1 MKIKKRFWTTV
12 ALTVSSVFLLA
23 GCGGNNET
31 ANEKSSTKSGDG
43 PVELEFWSFWGS
55 GPRNEAVE
63 KIISDFN
70 EKQDDIVVKHVF
82 QPWGDIWT
90 KSLASV
96 AAGNPPDVIIQDINS
111 VRQRA
116 DANQAIDLQ
125 EYIDKEDEDIKG
137 RFYPQLLS
145 AATFEDDV
153 YGLPFNTD
161 TQVLFYNKDLFEKA
175 GLDPE
180 TPPATWADLEKYSA
194 ALEEKDGDKW
204 KTIGFYPLWSTGP
217 DVWALN
223 ADNGVS
229 WFDDKDNVKI
239 NTPDKVDSLQWI
251 LDWQKHIGK
260 STVDSYEAEFGA
272 GIADP
277 FVSELVAMR
286 GQNINYLVELN
297 ELEHDINFGVA
308 LLPEKTE
315 GSGHYSWGG
324 GFTAEIPYGAKNQ
337 DASWEFIKYLTS
349 DEVQEYWGSKGFDI
363 MANQEANESLA
374 TNPDLDD
381 NGRLIYEMASKA
393 LETTVITP
401 TPLSAPDYLPLVNTE
416 IDAVMLGKKSPEDAL
431 KDAQNSVEK
440 LVEQNK

>member
-1 MKIKKRFWTTV
+1 MKTKKRFWTTV

-137 RFYPQLLS
+137 RFYPQLLD

-180 TPPATWADLEKYSA
+180 TPPATWADLEKDAA

-297 ELEHDINFGVA
+297 ELDHDINFGVA

-315 GSGHYSWGG
+315 GSGHYSWG
-324 GFTAEIPYGAKNQ
+324 
-337 DASWEFIKYLTS
+337 
-349 DEVQEYWGSKGFDI
+349 
-363 MANQEANESLA
+363 
-374 TNPDLDD
+374 
-381 NGRLIYEMASKA
+381 
-393 LETTVITP
+393 
-401 TPLSAPDYLPLVNTE
+401 
-416 IDAVMLGKKSPEDAL
+416 
-431 KDAQNSVEK
+431 
-440 LVEQNK
+440 